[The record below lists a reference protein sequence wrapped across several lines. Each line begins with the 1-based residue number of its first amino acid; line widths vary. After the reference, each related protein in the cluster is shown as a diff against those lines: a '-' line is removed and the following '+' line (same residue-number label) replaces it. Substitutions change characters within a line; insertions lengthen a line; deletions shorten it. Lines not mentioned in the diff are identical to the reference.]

1 MAAVHKQ
8 SASPIKPPPIQQP
21 SFDQYSS
28 LLPGLI
34 DIMTELLST
43 AALAPQELDYALTLP
58 ARFYTDARMPALDA
72 KAILSRSW
80 QLVCHQ
86 SQLLGVGDHVVTEIA
101 GLPLLIVRS
110 DASTIRAFHNVCRHR
125 AGPIASC
132 DGRGATSLRCRYH
145 GWTYGLDGVL
155 RGAPEM
161 GRTPD
166 FNPSDIRLPE
176 VRVRVWQGLVFV
188 AIGDAPAFENF
199 VAGIDARLGSHRSLH
214 DYQFHHHASYDV
226 ACNWKVYVD
235 NYLEGYHVPHI
246 HPGLNSVL
254 DYRSYITET
263 AEWYSYQFSP
273 LESGA
278 DLYGSGEA
286 LYYFLYP
293 NAMLNILPGRLQT
306 NRVLP
311 LGVDRCR
318 VEFDFYYASDDS
330 DEAQARRAK
339 DYEFSDEVQD
349 EDVTICEDVQRGLAS
364 GSYEAG
370 RLNPLREN
378 AVHHFHEIIR
388 RAYRES
394 LADV

>member
-1 MAAVHKQ
+1 MA
-8 SASPIKPPPIQQP
+8 
-21 SFDQYSS
+21 D
-28 LLPGLI
+28 
-34 DIMTELLST
+34 LLSSDVLV
-43 AALAPQELDYALTLP
+43 AQPLEHALALS
-58 ARFYTDARMPALDA
+58 ARFYTDPRTHELDA
-72 KAILSRSW
+72 RAVFARSW
-80 QLVCHQ
+80 QLACHQ
-86 SQLLGVGDHVVTEIA
+86 SQLSGMGDHVVTTIA

-110 DASTIRAFHNVCRHR
+110 DNVTIRAFHNVCRHR

-161 GRTPD
+161 GRTLD
-166 FNPSDIRLPE
+166 FDPADIRLPE
-176 VRVRVWQGLVFV
+176 VRVQVWQGLVFV
-188 AIGDAPAFENF
+188 ATGEAPAFDEF
-199 VAGIDARLGSHRSLH
+199 VAGIDARLGPDRSLAR
-214 DYQFHHHASYDV
+214 YEFHHRASWEV

-263 AEWYSYQFSP
+263 ATWYSFQFSP

-318 VEFDFYYASDDS
+318 VEFDFYYAPDASA
-330 DEAQARRAK
+330 EALARRAN
-339 DYEFSDEVQD
+339 DITFSDEVQD
-349 EDVTICEDVQRGLAS
+349 EDVTICQDVQRGLAS

-378 AVHHFHEIIR
+378 AVHHFHELLR
-388 RAYRES
+388 RTYRDALERRS
-394 LADV
+394 SATNN

>member
-1 MAAVHKQ
+1 MLQ
-8 SASPIKPPPIQQP
+8 RGSMNTRPSPSPRTA
-21 SFDQYSS
+21 
-28 LLPGLI
+28 
-34 DIMTELLST
+34 MTELLSPET
-43 AALAPQELDYALTLP
+43 LASQELDYALTLP
-58 ARFYTDARMPALDA
+58 ARFYTDARMPSLDA
-72 KAILSRSW
+72 SAIFARSW

-86 SQLLGVGDHVVTEIA
+86 SQLAGVGDHVVTQIA

-110 DASTIRAFHNVCRHR
+110 DESSIRAFHNVCRHR

-132 DGRGATSLRCRYH
+132 DGQGAKNLRCRYH

-166 FNPSDIRLPE
+166 FNLADIRLPE
-176 VRVRVWQGLVFV
+176 VRVHLWQGLVFV
-188 AIGDAPAFENF
+188 AIGEAPPFDEF
-199 VAGIDARLGSHRSLH
+199 VAGIDARLGLHRALH
-214 DYQFHHHASYDV
+214 GYEFHHRASYDV

-246 HPGLNSVL
+246 HPGLNSLL
-254 DYRSYITET
+254 DYRSYVTET
-263 AEWYSYQFSP
+263 AQWYSFQFSP
-273 LESGA
+273 LESGD

-318 VEFDFYYASDDS
+318 VEFDFYYTPGSS
-330 DEAQARRAK
+330 PEAQARRAK
-339 DYEFSDEVQD
+339 DVAFSDEVQD

-378 AVHHFHEIIR
+378 AVHHFHEMVR
-388 RAYRES
+388 RAYRDS
-394 LADV
+394 LAHA

>member
-1 MAAVHKQ
+1 MH
-8 SASPIKPPPIQQP
+8 
-21 SFDQYSS
+21 D
-28 LLPGLI
+28 LL
-34 DIMTELLST
+34 E
-43 AALAPQELDYALTLP
+43 ARVLAPQSLDHALSLP
-58 ARFYTDARMPALDA
+58 ARFYTDSRMSTLDA
-72 KAILSRSW
+72 GAIFARSW

-86 SQLLGVGDHVVTEIA
+86 SQLAGVGDHVVTEIA
-101 GLPLLIVRS
+101 GLPLLIVR
-110 DASTIRAFHNVCRHR
+110 DEDHAIRAFHNVCRHR

-132 DGRGATSLRCRYH
+132 DGRGAKALRCRYH

-176 VRVRVWQGLVFV
+176 VRVQVWQGLVFV
-188 AIGDAPAFENF
+188 AIGEAPPFAEV
-199 VAGIDARLGSHRSLH
+199 VAGIDERLGPDRALDDYVFHHRS
-214 DYQFHHHASYDV
+214 SYDV

-246 HPGLNSVL
+246 HPGLNSLL

-263 AEWYSYQFSP
+263 AAWYSFQFSP
-273 LESGA
+273 LESA
-278 DLYGSGEA
+278 SDLYGSGEA
-286 LYYFLYP
+286 LYYFIYP
-293 NAMLNILPGRLQT
+293 NTMLNILPGRLQT

-318 VEFDFYYASDDS
+318 VEFDFYYPADDS
-330 DEAQARRAK
+330 NEAQVRRAK
-339 DYEFSDEVQD
+339 DIVFSDEVQD
-349 EDVTICEDVQRGLAS
+349 EDVTICQDVQRGLAS

-378 AVHHFHEIIR
+378 AVHHFHELVR
-388 RAYRES
+388 RAYRQAS
-394 LADV
+394 VDA